1 MTEDKLILVDLL
13 DRPVG
18 ESGKLP
24 CHQKGLLHRAFSIVL
39 THAGSAGTEVLLA
52 RRAEGKYHSG
62 GLWSNSC
69 CSHPRV
75 GEELGESAMRRLEE
89 ELGVRGVTCREAGT
103 FVYRAAFENGLTEYE
118 LDHVFVGTYDGP
130 VCADPSEV
138 SEVCWMDAD
147 ELVAQ
152 LTERPQDF
160 TAWCPAV
167 TALALRSLTH
177 R

>member
-18 ESGKLP
+18 EAAKLQ
-24 CHQKGLLHRAFSIVL
+24 CHQEGLLHRAFSIVL
-39 THAGSAGTEVLLA
+39 TREGSAGMEVLLA

-75 GEELGESAMRRLEE
+75 GEELGEAVVRRLEE
-89 ELGVRGVTCREAGT
+89 ELGVRDVTCREVGT
-103 FVYRAAFENGLTEYE
+103 LVYRAVFDNGLTEYE
-118 LDHVFVGTYDGP
+118 LDHVFVAAYDGP
-130 VCADPSEV
+130 VSADPSEV
-138 SEVCWMDAD
+138 SEVGWMGAD

-167 TALALRSLTH
+167 TALVLRSLTH

>member
-18 ESGKLP
+18 EAGKLP
-24 CHQKGLLHRAFSIVL
+24 CHQKGLLHRAFSVVL
-39 THAGSAGTEVLLA
+39 TRSGSTGTEVLLA

-75 GEELGESAMRRLEE
+75 GEELDEAVPRRLEE
-89 ELGVRGVTCREAGT
+89 ELGVRGVAYREVGT
-103 FVYRAAFENGLTEYE
+103 FVYRAAFDNGLTEYE
-118 LDHVFVGTYDGP
+118 LAHVFVGVYDGP
-130 VCADPSEV
+130 VSADPSEV
-138 SEVCWMDAD
+138 SEVGWMGAD

-167 TALALRSLTH
+167 TALALRALT
-177 R
+177 